1 MAETKN
7 ITKSFLKRPG
17 LTSAAV
23 LLVLVLAGIWV
34 VSAGT
39 AMAWL
44 TGTPHALDS
53 SMRLFKVPFLAAA
66 AAGLLFLILFR
77 LQHARINVSQQA
89 LRESEERLRILVK
102 NSSDSLVILNAD
114 GSQRYVS
121 PAAERITGFPVA
133 ELEGRRLETIIH
145 PEDMPGIQRAWEE
158 AVAYPEKT
166 VTVQYRHIHKT
177 KGWVFSE
184 AIAQSFLHVPAINGV
199 IACVRDVSERR
210 RNEDALRQSEARYR
224 TLVEL
229 AVDGILL
236 SSAEGII
243 IEANEQACAM
253 FGLDRSQ
260 LVGRYADNLPLS
272 WDQSQPAPFSF
283 DLLKQGLPLCSNCAC
298 RRDDGTRVALELRT
312 KRMPDGLY
320 QSMVR
325 DVTERQRMEQSL
337 RESEQKFAIA
347 FAASPDAVNINRL
360 TDGMY
365 VEINNG
371 FTELTGYTRED
382 VHGKTTYATNIWAD
396 LADRQRLVDD
406 LRAKGYCENLEA
418 QFRCKDGRMKTGLM
432 SGRIISLQGVPHIL
446 SITRDITPRKQN
458 EAKLERLRVAIEQA
472 GEVIV
477 ITDTEGAIQYAN
489 PAFERVTGYTVAE
502 AVNQNPRLLK
512 SGVQDARFYQNLWAT
527 ISQGQTWTGRIVN
540 RHKNGLL
547 FTEEATIS
555 PVFDNGA
562 IVNYVAVKRDITAHL
577 KLESQFIQ
585 AQKMES
591 VGRLTGGV
599 AHDFNNMLA
608 IILGYADLAIS
619 QTDPAHKAYPCLER
633 ISEAAARSADIV
645 RQLLAFAR
653 KQTIMPQVIRLNST
667 VEGMLKMLQRLIG
680 EDIEL
685 IWRPSPDLAPI
696 LIDPAQFDQI
706 LANLCVN
713 ARDAILDT
721 GTILIETRMIRMSE
735 QQREDNPE
743 CQPGGYVQLA
753 ICDNGCGMD
762 SAVLGNIFEPFFTT
776 KEPGIGTGLG
786 LATVYGIVKQN
797 GGFIEVISEP
807 GQGTAFRINLP
818 AQRAKAAVLPEEG
831 IRPARSNHG
840 ETILLVEDDPVICDM
855 YTSMLKQLGYRVLA
869 AKTPSAA
876 LEAASAREGEIALLL
891 TDVIMPGMN
900 GRQLSQQLLALH
912 PQMQVLFVSGYT
924 ADVIAHHGVLEEG
937 LHFLQKPFSGT
948 DLSWAV
954 REVLA
959 GGRQGTAPATSP
971 GKGLIGAR

>member
-1 MAETKN
+1 MVETNNK
-7 ITKSFLKRPG
+7 TKSFLKRPC
-17 LTSAAV
+17 LISAIV
-23 LLVLVLAGIWV
+23 ILVLGGIGV
-34 VSAGT
+34 VRAGT

-44 TGTPHALDS
+44 TSHPHALDDI
-53 SMRLFKVPFLAAA
+53 RLFQGSFLAAA

-77 LQHARINVSQQA
+77 LQYTRINVSQKA

-121 PAAERITGFPVA
+121 PAAERITGFPAA
-133 ELEGRRLETIIH
+133 ELEGRSLETIIH
-145 PEDMPGIQRAWEE
+145 PEDMPGIQSAWEE
-158 AVAYPEKT
+158 TVAHPEKT

-199 IACVRDVSERR
+199 IASVRDVSERR

-236 SSAEGII
+236 GSAEGII

-253 FGLDRSQ
+253 FDLDRSQ
-260 LVGRYADNLPLS
+260 LVGRPAGNLPLS
-272 WDQSQPAPFSF
+272 WDQGQPAPFSF
-283 DLLKQGLPLCSNCAC
+283 DLLNQGLTLRSECVC
-298 RRDDGTRVALELRT
+298 RHDDGTWVALELRT
-312 KRMPDGLY
+312 KMMPDGLY

-337 RESEQKFAIA
+337 RESEQKFAIT

-360 TDGMY
+360 EDGLY

-382 VHGKTTYATNIWAD
+382 VRGKTAHAIDIWDD
-396 LADRQRLVDD
+396 LADRQRLVED

-432 SGRIISLQGVPHIL
+432 SGRVIQLHGEPHIL

-477 ITDTEGAIQYAN
+477 ITDAEGAIQYAN
-489 PAFERVTGYTVAE
+489 PAFERVTGYTVEE
-502 AVNQNPRLLK
+502 AIDQNPRLLK
-512 SGVQDARFYQNLWAT
+512 SGVQEASFYQNLWAT

-555 PVFDNGA
+555 PVFDNHGA
-562 IVNYVAVKRDITAHL
+562 IVNFVAVKRDITAHL

-608 IILGYADLAIS
+608 IILGYADLAIG

-633 ISEAAARSADIV
+633 ISEAAAKSADIV

-653 KQTIMPQVIRLNST
+653 KQTITPQVIRLNST
-667 VEGMLKMLQRLIG
+667 VEGMLKMLRRLIG

-685 IWRPSPDLAPI
+685 IWRPSLDLAPI
-696 LIDPAQFDQI
+696 LIDPAQLDQI

-713 ARDAILDT
+713 ARDAIRDT
-721 GTILIETRMIRMSE
+721 GTILIETRMISVSG

-743 CQPGGYVQLA
+743 CQPGSYVQLA

-762 SAVLGNIFEPFFTT
+762 HAVLANIFEPFFTT

-797 GGFIEVISEP
+797 GGFIEVVSEP
-807 GQGTAFRINLP
+807 GQGTVFKINLP
-818 AQRAKAAVLPEEG
+818 AQRAEAAILAEEG
-831 IRPARSNHG
+831 VRPTRSNHG
-840 ETILLVEDDPVICDM
+840 ETILLVEDDPVILDM
-855 YTSMLKQLGYRVLA
+855 CALMLKQLGYRVLA
-869 AKTPSAA
+869 AKNPSVA
-876 LEAASAREGEIALLL
+876 LQTASEHAGEIALLL
-891 TDVIMPGMN
+891 TDVIMPEMN
-900 GRQLSQQLLALH
+900 GRQLSQQLLTLY
-912 PQMQVLFVSGYT
+912 PRMQVLFISGYT
-924 ADVIAHHGVLEEG
+924 ADAIAHHGVLEEG
-937 LHFLQKPFSGT
+937 LHFLQKPFSRT

-954 REVLA
+954 KEVLA
-959 GGRQGTAPATSP
+959 GARQE
-971 GKGLIGAR
+971 